1 MTVIL
6 YTYRRCPYA
15 VCARIALLLA
25 GAVHATRGSNI

>member
-1 MTVIL
+1 MTAIL

-15 VCARIALLLA
+15 MRARIALLLA